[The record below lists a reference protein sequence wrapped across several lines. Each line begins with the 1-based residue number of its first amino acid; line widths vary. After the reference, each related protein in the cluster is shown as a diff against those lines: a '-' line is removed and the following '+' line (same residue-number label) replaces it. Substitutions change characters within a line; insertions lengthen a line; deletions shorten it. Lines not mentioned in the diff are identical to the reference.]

1 MIVGS
6 DWSLILWL
14 WQAQQSRQKY
24 LASHMIKV
32 VDDEE
37 EALKPPPTPADI
49 DDEPIYTL
57 HPPPG
62 PKPKE
67 MLQPLDITPFLT

>member
-1 MIVGS
+1 
-6 DWSLILWL
+6 
-14 WQAQQSRQKY
+14 
-24 LASHMIKV
+24 MIKV